1 MDLSTDDPG
10 PDDPG
15 NEPVALYSAA
25 GEEVGVARRATVYR
39 DGLWHA
45 ATGVL
50 VRSGDG
56 ERVVLH
62 RRTADKLV
70 FPGAY
75 DCWAGGVV
83 GPGEAPADAAARELA
98 EELGVVAALT
108 PIERFAFTDGHLRYH
123 VFTYETRWDGPLR
136 PQPSEVAWA
145 GWVTLEELRARLADP
160 RTWPFTPDG
169 RAGVE
174 RWFAA
179 RTPRE

>member
-1 MDLSTDDPG
+1 MDARDEL
-10 PDDPG
+10 
-15 NEPVALYSAA
+15 VALYSPDGA
-25 GEEVGVARRATVYR
+25 EVGVERREVVYR

-83 GPGEAPADAAARELA
+83 GPGERPDRAAARELE
-98 EELGVVAALT
+98 EELGVVAPLR
-108 PIERFAFTDGHLRYH
+108 PIERFPFDSGGLRYH

-136 PQPSEVAWA
+136 PQPEEVEWA
-145 GWVTLEELRARLADP
+145 GWVTVEDLRARLADP
-160 RTWPFTPDG
+160 LRWPFTPDG
-169 RAGVE
+169 RLGAQ
-174 RWFAA
+174 RWLAVSG
-179 RTPRE
+179 

>member
-1 MDLSTDDPG
+1 MDARD
-10 PDDPG
+10 
-15 NEPVALYSAA
+15 EPVALYSPDGA
-25 GEEVGVARRATVYR
+25 EIGVERRGVVYR

-83 GPGEAPADAAARELA
+83 GPGEAPAAAAARELA

-108 PIERFAFTDGHLRYH
+108 PIERFPFTDGHLRYH
-123 VFTYETRWDGPLR
+123 LFTYEARWDGPLH
-136 PQPSEVAWA
+136 PQASEVSWV
-145 GWVTLEELRARLADP
+145 GWVSLDELRARLADP
-160 RTWPFTPDG
+160 VRWPFTPDG
-169 RAGVE
+169 RAGAE
-174 RWFAA
+174 RWLS
-179 RTPRE
+179 RRDPRNS

>member
-1 MDLSTDDPG
+1 MDARDEL
-10 PDDPG
+10 
-15 NEPVALYSAA
+15 VALYDEA
-25 GEEVGVARRATVYR
+25 GTEIGVERREVVYR

-56 ERVVLH
+56 ARLVLH

-83 GPGEAPADAAARELA
+83 GPGESPGAAAARELE
-98 EELGVVAALT
+98 EELGVVAPLA
-108 PIERFAFTDGHLRYH
+108 PIERFRFDQDGLRYH
-123 VFTYETRWDGPLR
+123 VFTYEAAWDGPLR

-145 GWVTLEELRARLADP
+145 GWVSVAELRARLADP
-160 RTWPFTPDG
+160 GRWPFTPDG
-169 RAGVE
+169 RVGAE
-174 RWFAA
+174 RWLAV
-179 RTPRE
+179 PG